1 MDEIHQVVSK
11 ALSEH
16 CSIRILGDVRTE
28 ALDPNNYLASI
39 TDLVRPFLD
48 TWNSKDENTRVTFLA
63 VDIYIR
69 HSFFT
74 RTRPVAIFWG
84 SQWSDEAGY
93 MYESEGGTAGVLERR
108 SNNIEWMI
116 FCILRNMFYVPMN
129 VTLEGWHTLLRYS
142 DVCCDGISMNSF
154 HVM

>member
-1 MDEIHQVVSK
+1 MDEIHQMVSK

-74 RTRPVAIFWG
+74 RTRPVPFFEDHSDQTKRVICMDPRGEQPEFLKEGAI
-84 SQWSDEAGY
+84 
-93 MYESEGGTAGVLERR
+93 
-108 SNNIEWMI
+108 
-116 FCILRNMFYVPMN
+116 ILN
-129 VTLEGWHTLLRYS
+129 E
-142 DVCCDGISMNSF
+142 
-154 HVM
+154 